1 MSANNSKPVYQDF
14 ATFYKE
20 AILPFKTENHAAV
33 RLDKKLKGNTK
44 SFFAYFMY
52 QDKKWKVA
60 SDTHIS
66 KLDLAFEEINKGNDP
81 FVIKPTRDH
90 QGETLNISG
99 QPIRDTRFYV
109 YSA

>member
-1 MSANNSKPVYQDF
+1 MSANNTKPVYPDF
-14 ATFYKE
+14 TTFYEE
-20 AILPFKTENHAAV
+20 AVKPFKTANHAAI
-33 RLDKKLKGNTK
+33 RLDNKLKGNSK

-60 SDTHIS
+60 SDTNIS
-66 KLDLAFEEINKGNDP
+66 KLDMAYEAIKNATDP

-90 QGETLNISG
+90 KGETLNIKG

>member
-1 MSANNSKPVYQDF
+1 MSANITKPVYQDF

-20 AILPFKTENHAAV
+20 AVLPFKAENHSAI
-33 RLDKKLKGNTK
+33 RLDKKLKGNTR

-52 QDKKWKVA
+52 QDKKWRVA

-66 KLDLAFEEINKGNDP
+66 KLDLAYEEINKGNDP
-81 FVIKPTRDH
+81 FVIKATRDH